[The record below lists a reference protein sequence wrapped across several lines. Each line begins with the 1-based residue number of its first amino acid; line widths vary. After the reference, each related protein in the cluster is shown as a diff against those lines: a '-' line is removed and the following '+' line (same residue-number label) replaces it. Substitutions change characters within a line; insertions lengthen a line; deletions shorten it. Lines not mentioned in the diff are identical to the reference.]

1 MDFFAKNQAFEGP
14 QSIKKSRKINKKSIK
29 KMMDD
34 KMYVGL
40 DFRGLLGAFWKDF
53 GRVWEAKLDQ
63 KSIKNRSKIDME
75 R

>member
-1 MDFFAKNQAFEGP
+1 
-14 QSIKKSRKINKKSIK
+14 
-29 KMMDD
+29 MMDD

-40 DFRGLLGAFWKDF
+40 DFRTLLGRFWKDC

-63 KSIKNRSKIDME
+63 KSIKNRQKIDME